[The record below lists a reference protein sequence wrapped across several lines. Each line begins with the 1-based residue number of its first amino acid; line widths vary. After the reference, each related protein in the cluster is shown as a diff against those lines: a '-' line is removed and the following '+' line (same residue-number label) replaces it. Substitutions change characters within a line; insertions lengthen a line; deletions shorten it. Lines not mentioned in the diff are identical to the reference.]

1 MKKIILAF
9 VLGIGLASCSSSP
22 SLSLPIKSLG
32 KNKSVSLT
40 DSRWILE
47 NQQFVSSD
55 ITLNIEDNKISGN
68 ASCNSYFGELTLG
81 ENGEF
86 SVKNI
91 GTTRKHCDKMSAE
104 SFFLNVLKKAN
115 RYTATDSELKL
126 YEGQILLLKFNKK

>member
-22 SLSLPIKSLG
+22 SLSLPSKSS
-32 KNKSVSLT
+32 NKSITLT
-40 DSRWILE
+40 DSQWVLD
-47 NQQFVSSD
+47 NQQFVSSE
-55 ITLNIEDNKISGN
+55 ITLNVEGNKVTGN

-86 SVKNI
+86 SVDNI

-104 SFFLNVLKKAN
+104 SFFLNVLKKAD